1 MQRAQD
7 SLTGSALVNSPGQ
20 TAKLRLSVPGPLSRS
35 FVSAEVISMSS
46 RRTLAGETLRPA
58 TAASVTLIVPAGA
71 AVELRATAANLF
83 NLSYADPA
91 SNVHLQDT
99 ILQNG
104 RTFRVGA
111 TWKLW
116 SK

>member
-1 MQRAQD
+1 M
-7 SLTGSALVNSPGQ
+7 
-20 TAKLRLSVPGPLSRS
+20 AKLRLSVPGPFARS
-35 FVSAEVISMSS
+35 FVSAEVLSMGS
-46 RRTLAGETLRPA
+46 RRTLDRPTSPGTTLKPA
-58 TAASVTLIVPAGA
+58 TTASVTFIVPVGG
-71 AVELRATAANLF
+71 VLELVATAANLF

-91 SNVHLQDT
+91 SDAHLQDT

-116 SK
+116 TK